1 MRPVSGHRRP
11 AGHLSDTGGEVRLA
25 SVRAAGGRKEAACLR
40 RLSKA
45 FVESVAEAKG
55 EAGRRRVGAGSRG
68 PGRAGWLLAGR
79 PQFSGARCYRHNGKP
94 PSSSLGS
101 ARLPI
106 VCQAPRHVPL
116 GSERLSTREVP
127 TCHLVHR
134 CVFQLLLQVTAPKQ
148 GAPGAK
154 MGNAR
159 HLAPQGGRRIEL
171 AKTRRT
177 GWGRGRPLVGSRSAA
192 RACSSGDAAGR
203 AVPVPGTRDAA
214 HAGDT
219 AASRRASPTSA

>member
-1 MRPVSGHRRP
+1 MQ
-11 AGHLSDTGGEVRLA
+11 DTMFEGFLILCAKCFILFESCTHQLPLA
-25 SVRAAGGRKEAACLR
+25 S
-40 RLSKA
+40 
-45 FVESVAEAKG
+45 
-55 EAGRRRVGAGSRG
+55 
-68 PGRAGWLLAGR
+68 P
-79 PQFSGARCYRHNGKP
+79 
-94 PSSSLGS
+94 SSLGS

-134 CVFQLLLQVTAPKQ
+134 CVFRLLLQVTAPKQ

-177 GWGRGRPLVGSRSAA
+177 AWRRGRPLVGSRSAA

-203 AVPVPGTRDAA
+203 AVPAPGTRNAA

>member
-1 MRPVSGHRRP
+1 M
-11 AGHLSDTGGEVRLA
+11 
-25 SVRAAGGRKEAACLR
+25 
-40 RLSKA
+40 
-45 FVESVAEAKG
+45 
-55 EAGRRRVGAGSRG
+55 GAGSRG

-134 CVFQLLLQVTAPKQ
+134 CVFRLLLQVTAPKQ

-159 HLAPQGGRRIEL
+159 HLAPQGGWRIEL

-177 GWGRGRPLVGSRSAA
+177 AWRRGAHWLEAGARPGPAHRETLQAAPSLSRGPATLRTQGTPPLHDGRLPPRLRGRFFHDHPQF
-192 RACSSGDAAGR
+192 
-203 AVPVPGTRDAA
+203 
-214 HAGDT
+214 
-219 AASRRASPTSA
+219 